1 MVKLNSGTGAVVT
14 ATEDVEIVCP
24 TRVSVKIM
32 VLAFEDSVEKIA
44 SESGVSVMR
53 LDKLLYWSPT
63 EKRNSDGPAPDSGSP
78 DPAQNKQIQHFN
90 FTIVAISL
98 CKPSY
103 QWQR

>member
-1 MVKLNSGTGAVVT
+1 
-14 ATEDVEIVCP
+14 
-24 TRVSVKIM
+24 M
-32 VLAFEDSVEKIA
+32 VLAFKESVEKIA

-53 LDKLLYWSPT
+53 LELLYWSLT
-63 EKRNSDGPAPDSGSP
+63 EKRNSGGPAPDSASP

-103 QWQR
+103 QRQK